1 MQPSWPPSWKLLTQH
16 HTFIPNCFFSAE
28 TTPPLVPS
36 AIAYLLRQCSSL
48 AEAKRIHQQL
58 TVSGLASADPVGVVG
73 MYVACAAPSHALRA
87 LERLHPSPFS
97 VYWWNALIRRSVRLA
112 LPDHVLHLYL
122 RMQRLGWRPDGYT
135 LPFVLKACGEIPSFR
150 VGASVHNVVYAHGFE
165 SNVFVC
171 NALVAMYGRCGAL
184 NDARQVFDELSHRG
198 IGDVVSWNSIVAAH
212 VQSGDPVTALEMFGR
227 MTAQKDYTLRPDAV
241 SLVNVLPACS
251 SVKAWL
257 RGKQVHGYAVRSG
270 LFDDLFVGNATVDM
284 YAKCGLMDEA
294 NKVFVRMEAKDVVSW
309 NAMVTGYSQTGRC
322 EDALS
327 LFERMRAENI
337 ELDVVTW
344 SAVIAGY
351 AQRDLGFEALDV
363 FRKMRVCGSEPNVV
377 TLVSV
382 LSACASVGALPQGK
396 ETHCY
401 AVKCVLTL
409 HKNNHCDDLMVTNA
423 LIDMYG
429 KCKSASTARKM
440 FDSIATEYRSV
451 VTWTVMVGGYA
462 QHGEANDALELFS
475 EMLKQKN
482 ALKPNAFT
490 LSCALMACAQLAA
503 LRLGRQLHAFVLR
516 HDYNFVML
524 HVANC
529 LIDMYAKSGDVDAAR
544 VVFDNMYETNAVS
557 WTSLMTGYGMHGHG
571 EEALQVFDGMRRAD
585 LPIDG
590 VTFVVVLYA
599 CSHSGMVDQGIRY
612 FNGMARD
619 YGVVPGVEHYACMV
633 DLLGRAGRLD
643 EAVKLIEGM
652 PVEPSPIVWVALL
665 SACRTHKN
673 VELGEFASS
682 QLLELEADNDGSY
695 TLLSNIY
702 ANARRWKDVAK
713 IRSLMKHTGIK
724 KRPGCS
730 WVQGKKGT
738 ATFFVGDR
746 SHPLSQHIYDLLAD
760 LIHRIKALGY
770 VPETSFALHDVDDE
784 EKSDLLFEHSEKLA
798 LAYGILTSA
807 PGIPIR
813 ITKNLRVCGDC
824 HTAISYITKIIEHEV
839 ILRDSSRFHH
849 FKNGSCSCR
858 GYW

>member
-1 MQPSWPPSWKLLTQH
+1 MLLSWPASWKQLTPH
-16 HTFIPNCFFSAE
+16 PTFIPNAFFSTE
-28 TTPPLVPS
+28 TPPPLAPS
-36 AIAYLLRQCSSL
+36 AIANLLRQCSSL

-58 TVSGLASADPVGVVG
+58 TVSGLASADPVGVVR
-73 MYVACAAPSHALRA
+73 MYVACGAPAHALRA

-97 VYWWNALIRRSVRLA
+97 VYWWNALIRRSVRRA

-122 RMQRLGWRPDGYT
+122 RMQRLGWKPDG
-135 LPFVLKACGEIPSFR
+135 
-150 VGASVHNVVYAHGFE
+150 
-165 SNVFVC
+165 
-171 NALVAMYGRCGAL
+171 
-184 NDARQVFDELSHRG
+184 Q
-198 IGDVVSWNSIVAAH
+198 
-212 VQSGDPVTALEMFGR
+212 
-227 MTAQKDYTLRPDAV
+227 
-241 SLVNVLPACS
+241 
-251 SVKAWL
+251 
-257 RGKQVHGYAVRSG
+257 
-270 LFDDLFVGNATVDM
+270 
-284 YAKCGLMDEA
+284 
-294 NKVFVRMEAKDVVSW
+294 
-309 NAMVTGYSQTGRC
+309 
-322 EDALS
+322 
-327 LFERMRAENI
+327 
-337 ELDVVTW
+337 
-344 SAVIAGY
+344 
-351 AQRDLGFEALDV
+351 
-363 FRKMRVCGSEPNVV
+363 MRVCGSEPNVV

-423 LIDMYG
+423 LID
-429 KCKSASTARKM
+429 
-440 FDSIATEYRSV
+440 I
-451 VTWTVMVGGYA
+451 
-462 QHGEANDALELFS
+462 
-475 EMLKQKN
+475 
-482 ALKPNAFT
+482 
-490 LSCALMACAQLAA
+490 
-503 LRLGRQLHAFVLR
+503 
-516 HDYNFVML
+516 
-524 HVANC
+524 
-529 LIDMYAKSGDVDAAR
+529 
-544 VVFDNMYETNAVS
+544 
-557 WTSLMTGYGMHGHG
+557 
-571 EEALQVFDGMRRAD
+571 
-585 LPIDG
+585 
-590 VTFVVVLYA
+590 
-599 CSHSGMVDQGIRY
+599 HSGMVDQGIGY
-612 FNGMARD
+612 FNSMARD

-643 EAVKLIEGM
+643 EAVNLIKGM

-682 QLLELEADNDGSY
+682 QLLELEAENDGSY

-746 SHPLSQHIYDLLAD
+746 SHPLSQHIYDLLVD

-784 EKSDLLFEHSEKLA
+784 EKSDLLSEHSEKLA

-824 HTAISYITKIIEHEV
+824 HTAITYISKIIEHEV

-849 FKNGSCSCR
+849 FKNGYCSCR